1 MTKPVITVIGSINMD
16 MVVEAARA
24 PDQGE
29 TLMGDSFQMIPGGKG
44 ANQAVAAARLGARV
58 SLIGAVGQ
66 DTFADVLTDTLK
78 KEGVQTAG
86 VKHINGVSTGVASIV
101 LSDQDNRILVVPGA
115 NGRVD
120 KELVD
125 EQKERILTSDLVI
138 MQLEIPVD
146 TVTYVASMC
155 RDNRIPVLVNPAPAH
170 TLSEELLEACTW
182 LTPNETERA
191 ALGDLPLSVREKL
204 IVTEGKAGARYERD
218 GKETVIPGHAVDVA
232 DTTGAGD
239 TFNGALA
246 VQLAQGHSLEDAIRF
261 ANAAAAL
268 SVTKLG
274 AQTGMPA
281 EHEVRRLL
289 ASQQ

>member
-29 TLMGDSFQMIPGGKG
+29 TLMGESFQMIPGGKG

-58 SLIGAVGQ
+58 SLIGAVGH
-66 DTFADVLTDTLK
+66 DAFADVLTDTLK

-86 VKHINGVSTGVASIV
+86 VKHMNGVSTGVASIV

-120 KELVD
+120 KGLVD
-125 EQKERILTSDLVI
+125 EQKERILASDLVI

-170 TLSEELLEACTW
+170 ALSEELLEACTW

-191 ALGDLPLSVREKL
+191 ALGDLPSSVREKL
-204 IVTEGKAGARYERD
+204 IVTEGKAGVSYLRD
-218 GKETVIPGHAVDVA
+218 GKETNLPGHTVEVA

-239 TFNGALA
+239 TFNGALGVA
-246 VQLAQGHSLEDAIRF
+246 LAQGHSLEDAIRF

-274 AQTGMPA
+274 AQTGMPTEA
-281 EHEVRRLL
+281 EVKRFL
-289 ASQQ
+289 ASEE